1 MARKPMT
8 DEEKKA
14 FGEKMAALRLAKKTH
29 PIVTANPPIT
39 PQPVVTESDLAA
51 KMAQLEAA
59 LLKTNEL
66 NAKIEA
72 QEKIRSEA
80 FVSGKTISPEE
91 QQSVI
96 EAHKS
101 DADKMKANLAAQP
114 KVRIYVPLEGKE
126 KMGTQLPVTVN
137 GYRVNIPKGV
147 YVDVPE
153 QIADIVT
160 YSLNQTQQ
168 AIESSKRLDRLDERG
183 QEILA

>member
-1 MARKPMT
+1 MT

-29 PIVTANPPIT
+29 PIVTVNPPIT

-168 AIESSKRLDRLDERG
+168 AIESSKRLDRLDEKG